1 MVKTDS
7 LLQIGCGFKFVTI
20 PTAHC
25 CRDYKQAN
33 IFCLADIVSMLL
45 LMCFLIAML
54 WSRIYI
60 CTFTGSK
67 FLLLYTWPDPHIYTA
82 SLALVAALL
91 FFFAA
96 LLMFCSIFLQQTEI
110 PQMLRETVSSN
121 LIAEISPQTNICAKP
136 WAQVAFRE
144 NQNDTV

>member
-1 MVKTDS
+1 
-7 LLQIGCGFKFVTI
+7 
-20 PTAHC
+20 
-25 CRDYKQAN
+25 
-33 IFCLADIVSMLL
+33 
-45 LMCFLIAML
+45 ML

-91 FFFAA
+91 LFFFFFAA
-96 LLMFCSIFLQQTEI
+96 LLMFCSTFIQPTEI

-121 LIAEISPQTNICAKP
+121 VIAEISPQTNICTKP

-144 NQNDTV
+144 NQNDSI